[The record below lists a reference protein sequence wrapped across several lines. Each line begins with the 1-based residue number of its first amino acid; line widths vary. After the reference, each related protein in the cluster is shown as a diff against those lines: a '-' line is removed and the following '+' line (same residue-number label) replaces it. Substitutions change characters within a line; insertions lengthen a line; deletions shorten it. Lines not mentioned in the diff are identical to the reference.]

1 MTEAYPAMG
10 STVINGMCLL
20 TTGRRLVEREG
31 QCLTNRKT
39 HKNGHVL
46 QSRALPKAFFKGSQ
60 SLAYN
65 RMAESRKVFYEFI
78 QIKNFPVKQE
88 ETF

>member
-10 STVINGMCLL
+10 SIVINGMCLL
-20 TTGRRLVEREG
+20 TTGRRMVEREG

-46 QSRALPKAFFKGSQ
+46 QSRALPKAFLRVVKAWLITEWQ
-60 SLAYN
+60 K
-65 RMAESRKVFYEFI
+65 AEKFFYEFI